1 MKIRPETGQDIL
13 VEHAARDE
21 DLRGPSDLPLRA
33 LRGGER
39 RHARIGPHVSPG
51 RGIHSTQL
59 TTCLPQHGLGQQPQ
73 VGLGPLIA
81 HPPSLHR
88 PGPGDDL
95 AARGGIKCPT
105 PWPCDPE

>member
-13 VEHAARDE
+13 IEHPGRDQ
-21 DLRGPSDLPLRA
+21 DPRGPSDLPLRA

-39 RHARIGPHVSPG
+39 RHARIGPHIGPG
-51 RGIHSTQL
+51 RGIQGTQP
-59 TTCLPQHGLGQQPQ
+59 TTRLPQYGLGQQPQ

-88 PGPGDDL
+88 AGPADDP
-95 AARGGIKCPT
+95 AWT
-105 PWPCDPE
+105 